1 MFHFFENN
9 VLYSFFS
16 DSDCIPEKI
25 HIKETICERTDFKMI
40 FKVPDELLMKI
51 FSNLKT
57 QDLLQ
62 NVAFVNKKFNQI
74 AMDADLLKD
83 VALKDIDE
91 YVYKDVENLL
101 TRSRKL
107 TKLVIKQNVLNPDQ
121 LIKVAFEKN
130 KALKHLEIFGNIFE
144 DFAFSLSEH

>member
-1 MFHFFENN
+1 
-9 VLYSFFS
+9 
-16 DSDCIPEKI
+16 
-25 HIKETICERTDFKMI
+25 MI
-40 FKVPDELLMKI
+40 LKVPDELWMKI

-62 NVAFVNKKFNQI
+62 NVSLVNKKFHQI
-74 AMDADLLKD
+74 AMDADLLKV

-91 YVYKDVENLL
+91 YVHEDVENLL

-107 TKLVIKQNVLNPDQ
+107 TKLIIKQNVLNPDR

-130 KALKHLEIFGNIFE
+130 KALKHF
-144 DFAFSLSEH
+144 